1 MPPRKITI
9 DHATTYLRLK
19 HARTTILLLTT
30 PLRPLSALVSELL
43 SALRERFPDGLPSL
57 TTSGGDDDDD
67 EDMEIT
73 VEETL
78 TPLPDS
84 AKDLELAVPND
95 PYDPAAGWREID
107 WAGEEGE
114 GGMKG
119 CGVGEGGVVAF
130 RVRGEVGWG
139 VEWPRYDE
147 EEEEGEGEG
156 GGGRRRGG
164 WMRRRWLGGGR
175 GRGGRRSEGEEV

>member
-57 TTSGGDDDDD
+57 TTSGGDDED

-84 AKDLELAVPND
+84 SKDLELAVPND
-95 PYDPAAGWREID
+95 PYDTTAGWREID

-119 CGVGEGGVVAF
+119 AGVMEGGVVAF
-130 RVRGEVGWG
+130 RVKGEVGWG

-147 EEEEGEGEG
+147 EEEEGMEEDVGEDVG
-156 GGGRRRGG
+156 GGG
-164 WMRRRWLGGGR
+164 GGG
-175 GRGGRRSEGEEV
+175 GGG